1 MAVYEHRSQ
10 PLLSRAEFRRR
21 LFLHA
26 SIALSLMALALGIGV
41 LGYRLTEGMP
51 WLDALLNA
59 SMILGGMG
67 PVTELHS
74 DGGKVFASLYA
85 LFAGVVFIALT
96 GVLLAPILHRLMHR
110 FHLQEK

>member
-1 MAVYEHRSQ
+1 VAVYEHRSQ
-10 PLLSRAEFRRR
+10 PLLSRAQFRRR

-26 SIALSLMALALGIGV
+26 AIALSLMALALGIGV

-74 DGGKVFASLYA
+74 DGGKLFASLYA

>member
-10 PLLSRAEFRRR
+10 PLANRALFRRR
-21 LFLHA
+21 LVLHFVGG
-26 SIALSLMALALGIGV
+26 LSLMALALGIGV

-74 DGGKVFASLYA
+74 DGGKLFASLYA
-85 LFAGVVFIALT
+85 LFSGVVFIALA
-96 GVLLAPILHRLMHR
+96 GVLLAPALHRLMHR
-110 FHLQEK
+110 FHLEK

>member
-1 MAVYEHRSQ
+1 VALYEHRSQ
-10 PLLSRAEFRRR
+10 PLANRALFRRR
-21 LFLHA
+21 LVLHFA
-26 SIALSLMALALGIGV
+26 GGLSLMALALGIGV

-67 PVTELHS
+67 PVTELQS
-74 DGGKVFASLYA
+74 DGGKLFASLYA